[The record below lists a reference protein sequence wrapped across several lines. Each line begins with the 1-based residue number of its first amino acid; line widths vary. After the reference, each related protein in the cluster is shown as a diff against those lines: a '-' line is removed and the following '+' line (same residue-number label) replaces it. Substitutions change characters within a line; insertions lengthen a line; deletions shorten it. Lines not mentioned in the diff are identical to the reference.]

1 LISHFTFLAADFP
14 EVVAHAVTAER
25 AAQADPRAACFYARL
40 ALEVAVNWMFANDI
54 KLSAPYETTLAARTH
69 EPTFRQV
76 VGQGRFAS
84 ANIIRNLGNSAVH
97 ETRPVQHD
105 KAIASVRELFNF
117 TYWLART
124 YGRTQPDPSLVFQP
138 DALPKTKQI
147 STSTLAQFQ
156 DIAKNF
162 AAAMATVDDEKKA
175 RLASEDQRA
184 TLEAELAAARAEI
197 VAIKA
202 ANSATPDLHDYDEAA
217 TRDTFIDLLLNEA
230 GWSLDQPQDR
240 EFGVTGMPN
249 STSTGYVDYVL
260 WGADGRPLGIVEAK
274 RTLKDPTSGQQQAK
288 LYADC
293 LEARYGQR
301 PVIFYTN
308 GYEHWIWDDQ
318 HSPPRRVEGF
328 HTRDELQL
336 AIQRRVTRRSPSAL
350 QVDDK
355 IVERYYQHRA
365 IRKVVESFDRDGLR
379 KALLVMATGSGKTR
393 TAVALCDLLMRAN
406 WVKRVLFLADRRAL
420 VKQAVNAFKQHLP
433 SATTVNLL
441 TERHETGLIYVS
453 TYATMM
459 GMIDET
465 VDGQR
470 TFGAGHFDLV
480 IIDEAH
486 RSVYRKYGAIFSYF
500 DSYLIGLTATP
511 RDEIDR
517 DTYRLF
523 DLQRGLPT
531 DAYSLEEAVTDG
543 FLVPANAVSVPLKFV
558 RDGMTYDD
566 MSEEDKIAWDETD
579 WGEGG
584 PPQAVDPGALNTW
597 LFNIDTV
604 DKALEYLM
612 TYGIKVAA
620 GDRLGK
626 TIIFA
631 KNLAHAKF
639 IVERFDKNYP
649 NLKGSF
655 ARVIDTTNA
664 YVDSLIDDFSN
675 PEKAPH
681 IAVSIDMLDTGID
694 VPEIINL
701 VFFKIVRSKTKFW
714 QMLGRGT
721 RLRPNLFGPGFPKES
736 FSVFDFCMNFEFF
749 NQNPKAANA
758 AIPDSLAKKLFTAR
772 VDLIDVIRAGMPA
785 DDALATLSTET
796 TARLQSEIGAMTP
809 DNFLVRPKRQFV
821 EKYAEP
827 GAWGTWD
834 LTTRTELV
842 DELAGLPTTLS
853 DDDVDAKEFDLLMLR
868 TQLALLKADPRY
880 PDLQRRVRELAMALE
895 AVANIPMVKAELEL
909 ILEIQTDEFW
919 QDITAPMLEFVRRRL
934 RSLVKLIDVKK
945 RSIIITDFS
954 DEIGVGQAVTFS
966 AFPGT
971 NMELFR
977 SKARQFINAH
987 ADHLAIEK
995 VRRNEPLTASDLAE
1009 LERLFFEAGFADSE
1023 EIESARAGGGL
1034 GLFVRSLVGLDRKAA
1049 ITAFSDFLVG
1059 RTLAANQLE
1068 FVNMLIEHLTAQ
1080 GVVDP
1085 GLLYESPFTD
1095 VDPLGVSGVF
1105 LEADAS
1111 KIVDILTA
1119 VRRNAAAA

>member
-1 LISHFTFLAADFP
+1 MQSQFTFLAAEFP
-14 EVVAHAVTAER
+14 EVVSHAVTAER

-40 ALEVAVNWMFANDI
+40 ALEVAVNWMFANDV
-54 KLSAPYETTLAARTH
+54 KLSAPYESTLAARIH
-69 EPTFRQV
+69 EPTFRQI

-84 ANIIRNLGNSAVH
+84 ANIIRNFGNTAVH
-97 ETRPVQHD
+97 ETQPVAAD

-124 YGRTQPDPSLVFQP
+124 YGRTQPNPNLTFRP
-138 DALPKTKQI
+138 DALPQTKQI
-147 STSTLAQFQ
+147 AASTLAQLR
-156 DIAKNF
+156 DIAKHF
-162 AAAMATVDDEKKA
+162 AAAMTALDDEKKA

-184 TLEAELAAARAEI
+184 ALEAELAAVRAEI
-197 VAIKA
+197 TAIKVANA
-202 ANSATPDLHDYDEAA
+202 AIADLHDYDEAA
-217 TRDTFIDLLLNEA
+217 TRDTFIDLLLHEA
-230 GWSLDQPQDR
+230 GWPLDQPQDR
-240 EFGVTGMPN
+240 EFFVTGMPN
-249 STSTGYVDYVL
+249 ATSTGYVDYVL
-260 WGADGRPLGIVEAK
+260 WGADGKPLGIVEAK
-274 RTLKDPTSGQQQAK
+274 RTRKDPTTGQQQAK

-301 PVIFYTN
+301 PMIFYTN

-318 HSPPRRVEGF
+318 RSPPRRVEGF
-328 HTRDELQL
+328 YTRDELQL
-336 AIQRRVTRRSPSAL
+336 AIQRRLTRRSPSAL
-350 QVDDK
+350 EVDDK
-355 IVERYYQHRA
+355 VVERYYQHRA

-441 TERHETGLIYVS
+441 TERDETGLIYVS

-459 GMIDET
+459 GLIDET
-465 VDGQR
+465 VDGQK

-523 DLQRGLPT
+523 ELQRGLPT

-558 RDGMTYDD
+558 RDGMTYDN

-604 DKALEYLM
+604 DKVLEYLM

-626 TIIFA
+626 TIVFA

-655 ARVIDTTNA
+655 ARVVDTTNA
-664 YVDSLIDDFSN
+664 YVESLIDDFSN

-694 VPEIINL
+694 VPEIVNL

-749 NQNPKAANA
+749 NQNLKAANA
-758 AIPDSLAKKLFTAR
+758 VIPDSLTKKLFTAR
-772 VDLIDVIRAGMPA
+772 VDLIDIIRTGMPA
-785 DDALATLSTET
+785 DDALGALSTET
-796 TARLQSEIGAMTP
+796 TARLQSEIGAMTL

-834 LTTRTELV
+834 LTTRMELT
-842 DELAGLPTTLS
+842 DEIAGLPTTLS

-868 TQLALLKADPRY
+868 TQLAFLKADSRY
-880 PDLQRRVRELAMALE
+880 PDLQRRVRELALALE
-895 AVANIPMVKAELEL
+895 AIANVPMVNAELEL
-909 ILEIQTDEFW
+909 ILEIQTDGFW
-919 QDITAPMLEFVRRRL
+919 QDVTAPMLETARRRL
-934 RSLVKLIDVKK
+934 RSLIKLVEVKK
-945 RSIIITDFS
+945 RSILVTDFT
-954 DEIGVGQAVTFS
+954 DQIGLGQPVHFS

-971 NMELFR
+971 DMELFR
-977 SKARQFINAH
+977 RKARQFILAH
-987 ADHLAIEK
+987 EDHIAIEK

-1009 LERLFFEAGFADSE
+1009 LERLFLEAGLGDSK
-1023 EIESARAGGGL
+1023 EIESARVDGGL
-1034 GLFVRSLVGLDRKAA
+1034 GLFVRSLIGLDRKAA
-1049 ITAFSDFLVG
+1049 TTAFSDFLAG
-1059 RTLAANQLE
+1059 RILTANQLE

-1080 GVVDP
+1080 GIVDP

-1105 LEADAS
+1105 IETDAM
-1111 KIVDILTA
+1111 KIVEILTA
-1119 VRRNAAAA
+1119 VRRNAAA